1 MKDYKSILPQRAYG
15 RIVLCVTIFFYLLIC
30 YNGLWNIALYPADA
44 KYTDTFSSFLD
55 ICQML
60 TPATLIAA
68 SFGALSVLEL
78 VCTVEDNEWK
88 TIMEMILWSLLT
100 ILMNAFTAYQIS
112 LGNNYGMGIWL
123 ILIITSVVN
132 IIWYIS
138 TINLLKSSKRLHTLA
153 DKFEEKEA
161 KKDDIK
167 EQKCLDDRTT
177 TGLVTSTLR
186 KMGCDSKTEV
196 KGKRMWVYFTYQ
208 GENFTIECNDENFYI
223 NIYDTW
229 WHGISIYSDVEE
241 IANLHRVV
249 NLANQYA
256 YCTLL
261 YTTNKE
267 IEEIGVHSKKNI
279 LFIKEIPE
287 LDKYLIGTLDDFF
300 KVQRFVLTELEKCK
314 VTENR

>member
-1 MKDYKSILPQRAYG
+1 MMMHIIILVIMFALWYFYRTYKASIEEREVEENRP
-15 RIVLCVTIFFYLLIC
+15 VE
-30 YNGLWNIALYPADA
+30 
-44 KYTDTFSSFLD
+44 KSLD
-55 ICQML
+55 
-60 TPATLIAA
+60 
-68 SFGALSVLEL
+68 SE
-78 VCTVEDNEWK
+78 
-88 TIMEMILWSLLT
+88 
-100 ILMNAFTAYQIS
+100 
-112 LGNNYGMGIWL
+112 
-123 ILIITSVVN
+123 
-132 IIWYIS
+132 
-138 TINLLKSSKRLHTLA
+138 NLLEDD
-153 DKFEEKEA
+153 DKVE
-161 KKDDIK
+161 
-167 EQKCLDDRTT
+167 KCLDERTT
-177 TGLVTSTLR
+177 IGLVTSTLR

-249 NLANQYA
+249 NIANQYA